1 MFNRLNELLIEH
13 QARFRVIEH
22 PAEGVSDK
30 VAKIRGTHAGQG
42 AKAMLCRLK
51 GAEYEW
57 VLAVLPG
64 DERIDFKK
72 VATAMSAKKAKMAS
86 PDEAMVATGCVIGA
100 IPPFTFNERMP
111 LIVDEA
117 LLDRFDEIAFNAGRL
132 DASMVLNSADY
143 QRIACPILVTITA

>member
-1 MFNRLNELLIEH
+1 M
-13 QARFRVIEH
+13 
-22 PAEGVSDK
+22 
-30 VAKIRGTHAGQG
+30 
-42 AKAMLCRLK
+42 
-51 GAEYEW
+51 
-57 VLAVLPG
+57 
-64 DERIDFKK
+64 
-72 VATAMSAKKAKMAS
+72 
-86 PDEAMVATGCVIGA
+86 ATGCVIGA